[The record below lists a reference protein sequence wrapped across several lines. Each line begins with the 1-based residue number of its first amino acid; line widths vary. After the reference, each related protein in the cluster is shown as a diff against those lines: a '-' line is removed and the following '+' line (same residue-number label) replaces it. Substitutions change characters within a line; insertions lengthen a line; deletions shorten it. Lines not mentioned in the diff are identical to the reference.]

1 MCFGQILKNSICT
14 KLLLNIKK
22 ENEDLGKQANNLVK
36 LSAITYIKYFF
47 TIAFFAGC
55 LAVQAQDVNYIKGK
69 KYTLEGISVLG
80 NTSFGEQTIITYSG
94 LRKGKEITIP
104 GEDIAN
110 AIKKL
115 WNSNL
120 FSDIEVYVT
129 KIEGDKAYLQIQLSD
144 LPQLNEL
151 KVNGVKKGKIEG
163 IVNDNKL
170 KKGVKVTENLI
181 TTTKN
186 HLIKKYKKEGYYN
199 TKVHINTIEVK
210 NDSLKT
216 ARVNM
221 VLNIDKGEKVK
232 IKDIVFNGND
242 VLSDKK
248 LRKAM
253 KSTKKINRLRI
264 LKRSKFI
271 DSAYQADLG
280 HIVDT
285 YKENGYRDARVLS
298 DSLVVN
304 NDKTISLFI
313 DVNEGEQY
321 TFGDIEFIGNT
332 VYSNEYLSRLL
343 RIKKGDTYNGVLLQK
358 RIADQSKPDAFDI
371 TNEYQNNGYLF
382 STINP
387 VEVSA
392 DNNVIDMEIRIS
404 EGKPAYFNS
413 VTVVGNDKT
422 NDHVIYRELRT
433 RPGQLYS
440 KSNVV
445 RTVRELGQLGFFD
458 AQEISPNFINPN
470 PNEGTI
476 DMEYSVKETGSSQIE
491 LQGGYGGGGFIGTLG
506 LSFNNFSIKDIFKKE
521 AYKPIP
527 MGDGQKLALRLQAS
541 RFYQTYSFSFSEP
554 WLGGKRPVQFSTSL
568 SHTKQFLYNFQT
580 RNADKSRS
588 FNITGIT
595 FGLAKRLT
603 VPDDFFTLSQ
613 AISFQRYDLNN
624 YNTGL
629 FTFGDGYSNNL
640 SYTVGLSR
648 NNTSVDPIFPTGGS
662 KFSVTAKMSIPYS
675 LFNGVD
681 YEELS
686 EEYDAALE
694 TRAEYADTPTDLA
707 YIQANEKITEIDQ
720 ERYKWLEFYKV
731 NFKGEWY
738 TQLAKNLV
746 LRPSIEYGFLGA
758 YNQYRGIIPFER
770 YFVGGDGLGNYS
782 LDGREA
788 IQLRGYPNQ
797 SIQPFDRATGR
808 LSNDG
813 ATIYNKYSLELRY
826 PITLKASAKIYAL
839 AFLEGGGAF
848 NDFRD
853 FNPFNIKR
861 SAGLGLRIFMPAFGL
876 LGIDF
881 GHGFDP
887 LPGETEKHGWETHFI
902 IGQQF

>member
-1 MCFGQILKNSICT
+1 M
-14 KLLLNIKK
+14 
-22 ENEDLGKQANNLVK
+22 NNLVNTLPVK
-36 LSAITYIKYFF
+36 TYLNYCTAIL
-47 TIAFFAGC
+47 FFA
-55 LAVQAQDVNYIKGK
+55 LSFNIQAQELEYSNGK
-69 KYTLEGISVLG
+69 KYILGDITVSG
-80 NTSFGEQTIITYSG
+80 NTSFSEQTIITYSG
-94 LRKGKEITIP
+94 LRKGKEMTIP

-115 WNSNL
+115 WGSKL
-120 FSDIEVYVT
+120 FNDIEVYIT
-129 KIEGDKAYLQIQLSD
+129 KIEGDVAYLQIRLSD

-151 KVNGVKKGKIEG
+151 KINGVKKGKKES
-163 IVNDNKL
+163 IVKDTKL
-170 KKGVKVTENLI
+170 NKGVKVTENLI

-186 HLIKKYKKEGYYN
+186 FLTKKYKKEGFIN
-199 TKVHINTIEVK
+199 TKVHINTIDVK
-210 NDSLKT
+210 DSIET

-232 IKDIVFNGND
+232 IKDIEFSGNEI
-242 VLSDKK
+242 LSDKK

-253 KSTKKINRLRI
+253 KNTKKINRLRI

-280 HIVDT
+280 HVIDK
-285 YKENGYRDARVLS
+285 YKENGYRDARIIS
-298 DSLVVN
+298 DSIIIN
-304 NDKTISLFI
+304 NDKTISLKI
-313 DVNEGEQY
+313 DVNEGELY
-321 TFGDIEFIGNT
+321 TFGDITFIGNT
-332 VYSNEYLSRLL
+332 VYTNEQLSRLL
-343 RIKKGDTYNGVLLQK
+343 RIRKGDTYNGIELQK
-358 RIADQSKPDAFDI
+358 RIADNSKPDAFDI
-371 TNEYQNNGYLF
+371 TNQYQNNGYLF
-382 STINP
+382 SSINP

-392 DNNVIDMEIRIS
+392 DNNVIDIEIRIS

-413 VTVVGNDKT
+413 VSVVGNDKT
-422 NDHVIYRELRT
+422 NDHVVYREIRT

-440 KSNVV
+440 KANVV

-458 AQEISPNFINPN
+458 AQEISPNFNNPN
-470 PNEGTI
+470 PAEGTI

-506 LSFNNFSIKDIFKKE
+506 LSFNNFSIKDIFKKD

-568 SHTKQFLYNFQT
+568 SHTKQFLYNPTT

-595 FGLAKRLT
+595 FGLAKRLSI
-603 VPDDFFTLSQ
+603 PDDYFTLSQ
-613 AISFQRYDLNN
+613 AVSFQRYDLNN

-648 NNTSVDPIFPTGGS
+648 NNTSVDPIYPTGGS
-662 KFSVTAKMSIPYS
+662 SFGVTAKLSIPYS

-681 YEELS
+681 YEQLS
-686 EEYDAALE
+686 EDYDAALE
-694 TRAEYADTPTDLA
+694 KRSNATSTADRD
-707 YIQANEKITEIDQ
+707 YIEANKEITKIDQ
-720 ERYKWLEFYKV
+720 ERYKWLEFYKI
-731 NFKGEWY
+731 NFKGDWY
-738 TQLAKNLV
+738 TQLAKDLV
-746 LRPSIEYGFLGA
+746 LRPSVEFGFLGA
-758 YNQYRGIIPFER
+758 YNNARGVIPFER
-770 YFVGGDGLGNYS
+770 FFVGGDGLGNYS
-782 LDGREA
+782 LDGRES

-797 SIQPFDRATGR
+797 S
-808 LSNDG
+808 LSSTDG
-813 ATIYNKYSLELRY
+813 GTIYNKFSLELRY

-839 AFLEGGGAF
+839 GFLEGGTSYD
-848 NDFRD
+848 NFRD
-853 FNPFNIKR
+853 YNPFNIKR
-861 SAGLGLRIFMPAFGL
+861 SAGLGIRIFMPAFGL

-881 GHGFDP
+881 GHGFDA
-887 LPGETEKHGWETHFI
+887 LPGETTKHGWETHFI